1 MKILAVA
8 FTTALAIA
16 MSPSFGAAQ
25 TQPSGPLSVLKSLL
39 ETRNA
44 ANANAALAL
53 LADDSVIINVV
64 GVKFAGR
71 DNMKKLIQDANAA
84 MDGYEFEVVHSAGDT
99 VTWTA
104 LVTNPVYE
112 KLGVAPVHIAG
123 QAVIRDGTIK
133 SLITHFPPTSLAKFE
148 QACEQKGCETP
159 KADGVLIVGQP
170 CLRFLANAWA
180 QTRRVTIQ

>member
-71 DNMKKLIQDANAA
+71 DNMKKLIQDANAG

-112 KLGVAPVHIAG
+112 KLGVAPVH
-123 QAVIRDGTIK
+123 RSDL
-133 SLITHFPPTSLAKFE
+133 LIMVHF
-148 QACEQKGCETP
+148 
-159 KADGVLIVGQP
+159 GVLRAHALDLEPRAGGQRSR
-170 CLRFLANAWA
+170 LEAAEDLGMG
-180 QTRRVTIQ
+180 

>member
-16 MSPSFGAAQ
+16 MSASFGAAQ

-71 DNMKKLIQDANAA
+71 DNMKKLIQDATPGWMA
-84 MDGYEFEVVHSAGDT
+84 MS
-99 VTWTA
+99 
-104 LVTNPVYE
+104 L
-112 KLGVAPVHIAG
+112 KSSIR
-123 QAVIRDGTIK
+123 QAIR
-133 SLITHFPPTSLAKFE
+133 
-148 QACEQKGCETP
+148 
-159 KADGVLIVGQP
+159 
-170 CLRFLANAWA
+170 
-180 QTRRVTIQ
+180 

>member
-1 MKILAVA
+1 
-8 FTTALAIA
+8 

-71 DNMKKLIQDANAA
+71 DNMKKLIQDTNAET
-84 MDGYEFEVVHSAGDT
+84 GRYELEDAHSEGDT
-99 VTWTA
+99 VTWTD
-104 LVTNPVYE
+104 LVKNPVYE
-112 KLGVAPVHIAG
+112 KLGVAPVQIAG
-123 QAVIRDGTIK
+123 QAIVRDGKIQ
-133 SLITHFPPTSLAKFE
+133 SLITHFLPSSLAKFE

>member
-64 GVKFAGR
+64 G
-71 DNMKKLIQDANAA
+71 
-84 MDGYEFEVVHSAGDT
+84 T
-99 VTWTA
+99 
-104 LVTNPVYE
+104 
-112 KLGVAPVHIAG
+112 
-123 QAVIRDGTIK
+123 
-133 SLITHFPPTSLAKFE
+133 KFE
-148 QACEQKGCETP
+148 GLDNIRT
-159 KADGVLIVGQP
+159 L
-170 CLRFLANAWA
+170 LR
-180 QTRRVTIQ
+180 V